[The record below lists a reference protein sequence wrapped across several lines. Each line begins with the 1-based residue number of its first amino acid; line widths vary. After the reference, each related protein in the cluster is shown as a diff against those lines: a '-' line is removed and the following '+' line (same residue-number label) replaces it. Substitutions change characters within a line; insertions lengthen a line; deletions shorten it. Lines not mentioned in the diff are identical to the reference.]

1 MTRSLDQL
9 VDHQVRRWHLEAR
22 RQRLRPR
29 RPCVALSRMPGSGA
43 DEFGQRLAESLD
55 YAFFGIEIVDRI
67 ARQTGKQQEL
77 IAGMDERVR
86 SAIETMID
94 GLRNR
99 PAPFSESDYVSRLV
113 RVIATLGEGGSAVIV
128 GRGSSYV
135 LGPERA
141 LRVLVVAPR
150 EDRIERFAKRH
161 DLPLAEAEAR
171 LAREDDARRQ
181 FIERSFRVDPDD
193 ASLYDLA
200 VNTGSFGVG
209 GCIELVR
216 EAIAQRWPES

>member
-1 MTRSLDQL
+1 
-9 VDHQVRRWHLEAR
+9 
-22 RQRLRPR
+22 
-29 RPCVALSRMPGSGA
+29 MPGSGA
-43 DEFGQRLAESLD
+43 DEFGQQLAERLG

-77 IAGMDERVR
+77 VAGMDERVR
-86 SAIETMID
+86 SAIESLID

-99 PAPFSESDYVSRLV
+99 PTPFSESDYVRRVV

-128 GRGSSYV
+128 GRGSTYV
-135 LGPERA
+135 LGAERA

-150 EDRIERFAKRH
+150 EDRIERFAKRY
-161 DLPLAEAEAR
+161 DLPLAEAAAR

-181 FIERSFRVDPDD
+181 FLERSFRVDPDD

-200 VNTGSFGVG
+200 VNTGSFGIE
-209 GCIELVR
+209 GCIELVQA
-216 EAIAQRWPES
+216 AIAQRWPES

>member
-1 MTRSLDQL
+1 
-9 VDHQVRRWHLEAR
+9 
-22 RQRLRPR
+22 
-29 RPCVALSRMPGSGA
+29 
-43 DEFGQRLAESLD
+43 
-55 YAFFGIEIVDRI
+55 
-67 ARQTGKQQEL
+67 
-77 IAGMDERVR
+77 MDERVR
-86 SAIETMID
+86 SAIEAD
-94 GLRNR
+94 DRR
-99 PAPFSESDYVSRLV
+99 PAEPAAPFSESDYVSRLV

-128 GRGSSYV
+128 GRGSAYI

-200 VNTGSFGVG
+200 VNTASFGIE
-209 GCIELVR
+209 GCVELVQ
-216 EAIAQRWPES
+216 EALARRWPES